1 MATQIADPKTP
12 ASKPHGTTTDQVKEM
27 ESEGQAQ
34 TQGQPVESPSADQMQ
49 GAPGPIATP
58 DPDEATPRGGD
69 QDIDTAGTEADGQ
82 RSATNDPT
90 GQSKGSNVE
99 VPGDTGSADI
109 VGRTGEQMPLQ
120 SHDGLEADSREA
132 STHRSSLNH

>member
-34 TQGQPVESPSADQMQ
+34 TQGRPVE
-49 GAPGPIATP
+49 
-58 DPDEATPRGGD
+58 
-69 QDIDTAGTEADGQ
+69 TEADTD
-82 RSATNDPT
+82 RSATDDPT

-99 VPGDTGSADI
+99 VPG
-109 VGRTGEQMPLQ
+109 
-120 SHDGLEADSREA
+120 SHRGAA
-132 STHRSSLNH
+132 HH